1 MRYWN
6 VFGFILLLALLASF
20 FFSGISIFKAQQYV
34 ELLTNK
40 EQAFTLYDK
49 ARSNSNASPQD
60 LTQATKLIAAELYL
74 LGVGEVYYI
83 DLLGNE
89 TLFEPTEENKE
100 QRGLRLLAENEARN
114 YIKRHLGQNAIFMV
128 VLLFYFWLYKRRKK
142 RV

>member
-1 MRYWN
+1 M
-6 VFGFILLLALLASF
+6 
-20 FFSGISIFKAQQYV
+20 
-34 ELLTNK
+34 
-40 EQAFTLYDK
+40 
-49 ARSNSNASPQD
+49 
-60 LTQATKLIAAELYL
+60 IAAELYL

-142 RV
+142 HV